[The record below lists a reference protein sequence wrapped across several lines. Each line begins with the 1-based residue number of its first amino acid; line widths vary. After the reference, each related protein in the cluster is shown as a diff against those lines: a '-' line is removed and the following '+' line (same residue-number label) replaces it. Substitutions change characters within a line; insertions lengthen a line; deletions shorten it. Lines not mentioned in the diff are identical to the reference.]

1 MNMYERS
8 LVKEFCRAF
17 NITYNKAYV
26 TYNHLSHVYSV
37 RQLRKET
44 IYIPF
49 AYKRKRVILI

>member
-1 MNMYERS
+1 MYERS